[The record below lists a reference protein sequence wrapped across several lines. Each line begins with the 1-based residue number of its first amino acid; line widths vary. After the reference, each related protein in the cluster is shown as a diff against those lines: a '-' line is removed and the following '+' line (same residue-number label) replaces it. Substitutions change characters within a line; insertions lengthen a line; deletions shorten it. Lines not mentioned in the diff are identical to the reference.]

1 MWPFTTRQERQAE
14 AMSQI
19 LAENSYERKLE
30 RIAGWVRTFVAL
42 FLGISL
48 TFLTLF
54 LLEEIGNFTPSD
66 IWDWINANV

>member
-48 TFLTLF
+48 TFLALF

>member
-30 RIAGWVRTFVAL
+30 RIAGWVRTFIAL
-42 FLGISL
+42 FLGISI

>member
-42 FLGISL
+42 FLGISI

>member
-30 RIAGWVRTFVAL
+30 RIAGWVRTIFAL
-42 FLGISL
+42 LFGVSG
-48 TFLTLF
+48 TFLSLF
-54 LLEEIGNFTPSD
+54 FLEEIGDLTPSD
-66 IWDWINANV
+66 IWDWINTLV

>member
-1 MWPFTTRQERQAE
+1 
-14 AMSQI
+14 MSQI

>member
-42 FLGISL
+42 FLGISI
-48 TFLTLF
+48 TFLSLF

>member
-42 FLGISL
+42 FLGISI
-48 TFLTLF
+48 TFITLF